1 MTYYDIIAIV
11 QSRGKIMFELST
23 PKEILKELALRAKN
37 ERIRQNKTQEDM
49 AKKAGIGLATYQR
62 FESNGQIK
70 FESFVSILF
79 VLGRS
84 QELSNILKG
93 PAFSPKNLFGKKEKS
108 RERASRSIDAKRK
121 HRNTEAH
128 TSTFFTKLMGDIKGK
143 DEN

>member
-1 MTYYDIIAIV
+1 
-11 QSRGKIMFELST
+11 MFELST
-23 PKEILKELALRAKN
+23 PKEILKELAKRVKN

-84 QELSNILKG
+84 QELSNILKE
-93 PAFSPKNLFGKKEKS
+93 PLFSPKNLFRETEKS
-108 RERASRSIDAKRK
+108 RKRASRSIDMQIE

-128 TSTFFTKLMGDIKGK
+128 TSTFFSKIMGDIKGK
-143 DEN
+143 NEN

>member
-1 MTYYDIIAIV
+1 
-11 QSRGKIMFELST
+11 MFELST

-37 ERIRQNKTQEDM
+37 ERIRQDKTQEDM

-93 PAFSPKNLFGKKEKS
+93 PVFSPKNLFGETEKN
-108 RERASRSIDAKRK
+108 RERASRSIDTKK
-121 HRNTEAH
+121 EHKNTKAH
-128 TSTFFTKLMGDIKGK
+128 TRTFFTKIMGDIKGK

>member
-1 MTYYDIIAIV
+1 MTYYDIITIV

-93 PAFSPKNLFGKKEKS
+93 PAFSPKNLFGKTEKS
-108 RERASRSIDAKRK
+108 RERASRSIDTKRK

-143 DEN
+143 GEN